1 MCGGAADHNPH
12 IVIEKSCSTYVL
24 YNVLQLFL
32 AGKMAQCEGIY
43 RSCETSVF
51 DGMMKLGT
59 VIMIHVHQQ
68 IDKIYHRQPQRENSD
83 DVAGTVDD
91 GGE

>member
-1 MCGGAADHNPH
+1 M
-12 IVIEKSCSTYVL
+12 EKSCGTYVL

-59 VIMIHVHQQ
+59 VIMIHAHQQ
-68 IDKIYHRQPQRENSD
+68 IDKIYDRQTQREDTD
-83 DVAGTVDD
+83 DVADAACD